1 MAQANLSI
9 NANLNIQQVLN
20 SIKQISVLD
29 YANEVIEEEN
39 NKQKQKI
46 LDELKE
52 KEN

>member
-1 MAQANLSI
+1 ME
-9 NANLNIQQVLN
+9 N